1 MREIRK
7 DIDFLKTIAILS
19 VVFYHLFDLLNSNN
33 LSSVYLFDGGF
44 LGVDVFLL
52 ISGFLI
58 CGSIVSKLDT
68 DSFIL
73 PEFYTRRVTRIYQ
86 PLLVFLAIVLFI
98 GYFILFPDIYKETGR
113 EVVNAIIATA
123 NFRFANSSGYFDLES
138 LDKVLLHTW
147 YIAITIQFY
156 LICPIIFISLK
167 KVFRSYFSLSVLLFT
182 ILLLITAFL
191 CNKPGK
197 GYLLTQCRIYE
208 MFLGASI
215 YLYKDILLDFT
226 KKLKLSVPLLHYAS
240 IVLLIVSI
248 FTVRINN
255 NIWQVYTSFFTLGA
269 TALVIIAN
277 YQDTLFNKK
286 LFTIPGQMSYSLYLW
301 HWPILVVAIKFG
313 LSQSFIPLF
322 VTSLIITAISVFS
335 YTFIERKKYKKSVLL
350 VVFVLCAIP
359 NFVIKDNSYLKKFT
373 FKNEVS
379 LLGDSYDLE
388 IHKSIDNYF
397 IYKIPRKN
405 EQINTFVIGDSHSG
419 QYHNFFYYDYEKPI
433 YYATIGGTMA
443 YGSFFTDLEG
453 KKGQI
458 FFKLY
463 SSMLEEMND
472 NSRVVLSN
480 NWYFQYENQFLPLLN
495 KKDTKDNLNEFI
507 THLLSDLD
515 SQIKKYEKL
524 NFYIIGQ
531 NVYQPQSIKTCTA
544 VDLSKTFLKNFIDLN
559 KCYTFK
565 NLIGEDVEL
574 INKALQ
580 DFANSRSNV
589 YFIDRNDA
597 IIADKKE
604 KTFLSVDKDKRPI
617 YLDKHHYT
625 ISGSKLVGRFVM
637 NQIDK
642 NN

>member
-1 MREIRK
+1 MKEIRK
-7 DIDFLKTIAILS
+7 DIDFFKTIAILS
-19 VVFYHLFDLLNSNN
+19 VVFYHLFDLLKSNM
-33 LSSVYLFDGGF
+33 LSSVTTFDGGF

-52 ISGFLI
+52 VSGFLI
-58 CGSIVSKLDT
+58 CGSIVSKLNT
-68 DSFIL
+68 NSFSLI
-73 PEFYTRRVTRIYQ
+73 EFYTRRVTRIYQ
-86 PLLVFLAIVLFI
+86 PLLVFCAIILFI
-98 GYFILFPDIYKETGR
+98 GYFILFPDAYKETGR
-113 EVVNAIIATA
+113 EVVNAVIATA

-138 LDKVLLHTW
+138 LDKILLHTW

-156 LICPIIFISLK
+156 LVCPIILVSLK
-167 KVFRSYFSLSVLLFT
+167 KVFKSHFNLS
-182 ILLLITAFL
+182 ILLLTALLLVTAFH
-191 CNKPGK
+191 CNKHGK

-215 YLYKDILLDFT
+215 YLYKDSLLDFT
-226 KKLKLSVPLLHYAS
+226 KKLKLSQPIMHYVGV
-240 IVLLIVSI
+240 VLLIVSI

-255 NIWQVYTSFFTLGA
+255 NIWQVYTSFFTLA
-269 TALVIIAN
+269 STAIVIIAN
-277 YQDTLFNKK
+277 YQKSLFNKK

-313 LSQSFIPLF
+313 LRQSFIPLF

-359 NFVIKDNSYLKKFT
+359 YFVIKDNSYLKQFT

-480 NWYFQYENQFLPLLN
+480 NWYFQYESQFLPLLN
-495 KKDTKDNLNEFI
+495 KKDNKDNLNEFV

-544 VDLSKTFLKNFIDLN
+544 VDLSKTFLINFIDLN

-574 INKALQ
+574 INKALH

-604 KTFLSVDKDKRPI
+604 KTFLSVDKDKKPI

>member
-1 MREIRK
+1 MKEIRN

-33 LSSVYLFDGGF
+33 LSSVHLFDGGF

-68 DSFIL
+68 DSFSL

-98 GYFILFPDIYKETGR
+98 GYFILFPDTYKETGR
-113 EVVNAIIATA
+113 EVVNAIFATA
-123 NFRFANSSGYFDLES
+123 NFRFANTSGYFDLES

-147 YIAITIQFY
+147 YIAITMQFY

-167 KVFRSYFSLSVLLFT
+167 KIFRSYFSLSVLLFT

-191 CNKPGK
+191 CNQPGK

-226 KKLKLSVPLLHYAS
+226 RKLKLSVPLLHYAG

-286 LFTIPGQMSYSLYLW
+286 IFTMPGQMSYSLYLW
-301 HWPILVVAIKFG
+301 HWPVLVVAIKFG
-313 LSQSFIPLF
+313 LDLSLTPLF
-322 VTSLIITAISVFS
+322 ATSLIITAISTFS
-335 YTFIERKKYKKSVLL
+335 YFFIEKKKYKNSVLL
-350 VVFVLCAIP
+350 AATVLCAIP
-359 NFVIKDNSYLKKFT
+359 FFYIKDNSFLKKYT
-373 FKNEVS
+373 FENEAS
-379 LLGDSYDLE
+379 LLGDSYNLE
-388 IHKSIDNYF
+388 IYKSIDNYF
-397 IYKIPRKN
+397 VYKIPRKN

-419 QYHNFFYYDYEKPI
+419 QYHKFFYYDYEKPI
-433 YYATIGGTMA
+433 YYTTIGGTMA
-443 YGSFFTDLEG
+443 YGPFFADLEG
-453 KKGQI
+453 TKGKT
-458 FFKLY
+458 FFKIY
-463 SSMLEEMND
+463 TTMLNEMND
-472 NSRVVLSN
+472 NSRIVLSN
-480 NWYFQYENQFLPLLN
+480 NWYFQYESQFLPYFN
-495 KKDTKDNLNEFI
+495 KKDTKENFNQFI
-507 THLLSDLD
+507 KHLISDLD
-515 SQIKKYEKL
+515 SQIQKYENI

-531 NVYQPQSIKTCTA
+531 NIYSPQSVKTCTA
-544 VDLSKTFLKNFIDLN
+544 VDLSKTFLKNFINLN
-559 KCYTFK
+559 NCYTFK
-565 NLIGEDVEL
+565 NLIEEKVDH

-580 DFANSRSNV
+580 EFASSRSNV
-589 YFIDRNDA
+589 YFIDRNNA
-597 IIADKKE
+597 IVADKNA
-604 KTFLSVDKDKRPI
+604 KTFHSVTKDKRPI

-625 ISGSKLVGRFVM
+625 ISGAKLVGRFVM
-637 NQIDK
+637 NQIDR